1 MKLMQDLTKGSV
13 TGTMLLFSLPLILG
27 NLLQQF
33 YNIADTLIVGKYL
46 GAAALAAVGSSYA
59 LMVFLNSILLGMCM
73 GCGVLFSICWG
84 RGDISALKQKVY
96 LSFLSIGFFSVLM
109 TAAVFF
115 CIDDIL
121 RWLQVSQEV
130 YPLMRSYLWYIFY
143 GIIFTFIYNYGA
155 SLLRAVGNSVV
166 PLFFLGAA
174 ALLNIALDIVLI
186 LCFNM
191 GVIGAAL
198 ATVAAQ
204 LAAAA
209 GIMVYIFL
217 RFPQLLPDRASRCF
231 SGLALREIM
240 RFSLLTCMQQS
251 VMNFGILMVQGLV
264 NSFGTVIMAAFAAAV
279 KIDSFAYMPVQDF
292 GNAFSTFIAQ
302 NFGAGKME
310 RIKQGLRSAFI
321 TAIGFSLA
329 VSVLV
334 CVFAR
339 QLMEIFVDSS
349 ETAIIQAGVEYLR
362 IEGSFYCGIGCLFLF
377 YGLYRAV
384 KMPEIS
390 IVLTVISL
398 GTRVALAYILSAV
411 PAIGVTGIWA
421 AIPIGWFLADAAGW
435 LYYRKRRGEIAR
447 MLLPQQSK
455 PL

>member
-1 MKLMQDLTKGSV
+1 MKLVQDLTKGSV

-84 RGDISALKQKVY
+84 RGDLSALRQKVY
-96 LSFLSIGFFSVLM
+96 LSFVSIGFFSVVM
-109 TAAVFF
+109 TALVFF
-115 CIDDIL
+115 FIDDIL
-121 RWLQVSQEV
+121 RWLQVPQDV
-130 YPLMRSYLWYIFY
+130 FPFMRSYLWYIFY
-143 GIIFTFIYNYGA
+143 GIVFTFVYNYGA
-155 SLLRAVGNSVV
+155 SLLRAVGNSVI
-166 PLFFLGAA
+166 PLLFLGIAA
-174 ALLNIALDIVLI
+174 VLNIALDIALI
-186 LCFNM
+186 LYFNM
-191 GVIGAAL
+191 GVVGAAL
-198 ATVAAQ
+198 ATTIAQ
-204 LAAAA
+204 LVSAV
-209 GIMVYIFL
+209 GIFIYIFV
-217 RFPQLLPDRASRCF
+217 RFPQLLPGREERCF

-302 NFGAGKME
+302 NFGAGKLE
-310 RIKQGLRSAFI
+310 RIKQGMRSAFI
-321 TAIGFSLA
+321 TAIGFSLF

-339 QLMEIFVDSS
+339 QLMEIFIDSS
-349 ETAIIQAGVEYLR
+349 ETAIIEAGVEYLW

-398 GTRVALAYILSAV
+398 GTRVALAYILSAI
-411 PAIGVTGIWA
+411 PSIGVLGIWA
-421 AIPIGWFLADAAGW
+421 AIPIGWILADIAGW
-435 LYYRKRRGEIAR
+435 LYYRKRRADIAR
-447 MLLPQQSK
+447 LLMP
-455 PL
+455 

>member
-1 MKLMQDLTKGSV
+1 MKLVQDLTKGSV

-84 RGDISALKQKVY
+84 RGDLSALRQKVY
-96 LSFLSIGFFSVLM
+96 LSFVSIGLFSVVM
-109 TAAVFF
+109 TVLVFF
-115 CIDDIL
+115 FIDDIL
-121 RWLQVSQEV
+121 RWLQVPQDV
-130 YPLMRSYLWYIFY
+130 FPLMRSYLWYIFY
-143 GIIFTFIYNYGA
+143 GIVFTFVYNYGA
-155 SLLRAVGNSVV
+155 SLLRAVGNSVI
-166 PLFFLGAA
+166 PLLFLGIAA
-174 ALLNIALDIVLI
+174 VLNIALDIALI
-186 LCFNM
+186 LYFNM
-191 GVIGAAL
+191 GVVGAAM
-198 ATVAAQ
+198 ATTIAQ
-204 LAAAA
+204 LVSAV
-209 GIMVYIFL
+209 GIFIYIFV
-217 RFPQLLPDRASRCF
+217 RFPQLLPGREERCF

-302 NFGAGKME
+302 NFGAGKLE
-310 RIKQGLRSAFI
+310 RIKQGMRSAFI
-321 TAIGFSLA
+321 TAIGFSLF

-339 QLMEIFVDSS
+339 QLMEIFIDSS
-349 ETAIIQAGVEYLR
+349 ETAIIEAGVEYLW

-398 GTRVALAYILSAV
+398 GTRVALAYILSAI
-411 PAIGVTGIWA
+411 PSIGVLGIWA
-421 AIPIGWFLADAAGW
+421 AIPIGWILADIAGW
-435 LYYRKRRGEIAR
+435 LYYRKRREDIAR
-447 MLLPQQSK
+447 LLMP
-455 PL
+455 

>member
-1 MKLMQDLTKGSV
+1 MKLVQDLTKGSV
-13 TGTMLLFSLPLILG
+13 TGTMMLFSLPLILG

-84 RGDISALKQKVY
+84 RGDLSALRQTVY
-96 LSFLSIGFFSVLM
+96 LSFVSIGFFSVLM
-109 TAAVFF
+109 TVLVFF
-115 CIDDIL
+115 FIDDIL
-121 RWLQVSQEV
+121 RWLKVPQDVF
-130 YPLMRSYLWYIFY
+130 PLMRSYLWYIFY
-143 GIIFTFIYNYGA
+143 GIVFTFIYNYGA
-155 SLLRAVGNSVV
+155 SLLRAVGNSVI
-166 PLFFLGAA
+166 PLLFLGIAA
-174 ALLNIALDIVLI
+174 VLNIALDIALI
-186 LCFNM
+186 LYFNM
-191 GVIGAAL
+191 GVVGAAL
-198 ATVAAQ
+198 ATIIAQ
-204 LAAAA
+204 LVSAV
-209 GIMVYIFL
+209 GIFIYIFV
-217 RFPQLLPDRASRCF
+217 RFPQLLPGREERSF

-302 NFGAGKME
+302 NFGAGKLE
-310 RIKQGLRSAFI
+310 RIKQGMRSAFI
-321 TAIGFSLA
+321 TAIGFSLF

-339 QLMEIFVDSS
+339 QLMEIFIDSS
-349 ETAIIQAGVEYLR
+349 ETAIIEAGVEYLW

-398 GTRVALAYILSAV
+398 GTRVALAYILSAI
-411 PAIGVTGIWA
+411 PSIGVLGIWA
-421 AIPIGWFLADAAGW
+421 AIPIGWILADIAGW
-435 LYYRKRRGEIAR
+435 LYYRKRREDIAR
-447 MLLPQQSK
+447 LLMP
-455 PL
+455 

>member
-1 MKLMQDLTKGSV
+1 MKLVQDLTKGSV

-84 RGDISALKQKVY
+84 RGDLPALRQKVY
-96 LSFLSIGFFSVLM
+96 LSFVSIGFFSVLM
-109 TAAVFF
+109 TILVFF
-115 CIDDIL
+115 FIDDIL
-121 RWLQVSQEV
+121 RWLQVPQDV
-130 YPLMRSYLWYIFY
+130 FPLMRSYLWYIFY
-143 GIIFTFIYNYGA
+143 GIVFTFVYNYGA
-155 SLLRAVGNSVV
+155 SLLRAVGNSVI
-166 PLFFLGAA
+166 PLLFLGIAA
-174 ALLNIALDIVLI
+174 VLNIALDIALI
-186 LCFNM
+186 LYFNM
-191 GVIGAAL
+191 GVVGAAL
-198 ATVAAQ
+198 ATTIAQ
-204 LAAAA
+204 LVSAV
-209 GIMVYIFL
+209 GIFIYIFV
-217 RFPQLLPDRASRCF
+217 RFPQLLPGREERSF

-302 NFGAGKME
+302 NFGAGKLE
-310 RIKQGLRSAFI
+310 RIKQGMRSAFI
-321 TAIGFSLA
+321 TAIGFSLF

-339 QLMEIFVDSS
+339 QLMEIFIDSS
-349 ETAIIQAGVEYLR
+349 ETAIIEAGVEYLW

-398 GTRVALAYILSAV
+398 GTRVALAYILSAI
-411 PAIGVTGIWA
+411 PSIGVLGIWA
-421 AIPIGWFLADAAGW
+421 AIPIGWILADIAGW
-435 LYYRKRRGEIAR
+435 LYYRKRRADIAR
-447 MLLPQQSK
+447 LLMP
-455 PL
+455 

>member
-1 MKLMQDLTKGSV
+1 MKLVQDLTKGSV

-84 RGDISALKQKVY
+84 RGDLPALRQKVY
-96 LSFLSIGFFSVLM
+96 LSFVSIGFFSVLM
-109 TAAVFF
+109 TILVFF
-115 CIDDIL
+115 FIDDIL
-121 RWLQVSQEV
+121 RWLQVPQDV
-130 YPLMRSYLWYIFY
+130 FPLMRSYLWYIFY
-143 GIIFTFIYNYGA
+143 GIVFTFIYNYGA
-155 SLLRAVGNSVV
+155 SLLRAVGNSVI
-166 PLFFLGAA
+166 PLLFLGIAA
-174 ALLNIALDIVLI
+174 VLNIALDIALI
-186 LCFNM
+186 LYFNM
-191 GVIGAAL
+191 GVVGAAL
-198 ATVAAQ
+198 ATTIAQ
-204 LAAAA
+204 LVSAV
-209 GIMVYIFL
+209 GIFIYIFV
-217 RFPQLLPDRASRCF
+217 RFPQLLPGREERCF

-302 NFGAGKME
+302 NFGAGKLE
-310 RIKQGLRSAFI
+310 RIKQGMRSAFI
-321 TAIGFSLA
+321 TAIGFSLF

-334 CVFAR
+334 CVFAKE
-339 QLMEIFVDSS
+339 LMEIFIDSS
-349 ETAIIQAGVEYLR
+349 ETAIIEAGVEYLW

-398 GTRVALAYILSAV
+398 GTRVALAYILSAI
-411 PAIGVTGIWA
+411 PSIGVLGIWA
-421 AIPIGWFLADAAGW
+421 AIPIGWILADIAGW
-435 LYYRKRRGEIAR
+435 LYYRKRREDIAR
-447 MLLPQQSK
+447 LLMP
-455 PL
+455 

>member
-1 MKLMQDLTKGSV
+1 MKLVQDLTKGSV

-84 RGDISALKQKVY
+84 RGDLSALRQKVY
-96 LSFLSIGFFSVLM
+96 LSFVSIGFFSVLM
-109 TAAVFF
+109 TVLVFF
-115 CIDDIL
+115 FIDDIL
-121 RWLQVSQEV
+121 RWLKVPQDVF
-130 YPLMRSYLWYIFY
+130 PLMRSYLWYIFY
-143 GIIFTFIYNYGA
+143 GIVFTFIYNYGA
-155 SLLRAVGNSVV
+155 SLLRAVGNSVI
-166 PLFFLGAA
+166 PLLFLGIAA
-174 ALLNIALDIVLI
+174 VLNIALDIVLI
-186 LCFNM
+186 LYFNM
-191 GVIGAAL
+191 GVVGAAL
-198 ATVAAQ
+198 ATTIAQ
-204 LAAAA
+204 LVSAV
-209 GIMVYIFL
+209 GIFIYIFV
-217 RFPQLLPDRASRCF
+217 RFPQLLPGREERCF

-302 NFGAGKME
+302 NFGAGKLE
-310 RIKQGLRSAFI
+310 RIKQGMHSAFI
-321 TAIGFSLA
+321 TAIGFSLF
-329 VSVLV
+329 VSILV

-339 QLMEIFVDSS
+339 QLMEIFIDSS
-349 ETAIIQAGVEYLR
+349 ETAIIEAGVEYLW

-398 GTRVALAYILSAV
+398 GTRVALAYILSAI
-411 PAIGVTGIWA
+411 PSIGVLGIWA
-421 AIPIGWFLADAAGW
+421 AIPIGWILADIAGW
-435 LYYRKRRGEIAR
+435 LYYRKRREDIAR
-447 MLLPQQSK
+447 LLMP
-455 PL
+455 

>member
-1 MKLMQDLTKGSV
+1 MKLVQDLTKGSV

-84 RGDISALKQKVY
+84 RGDLSALRQKVY
-96 LSFLSIGFFSVLM
+96 LSFVSIGFFSVVM
-109 TAAVFF
+109 TALVFF
-115 CIDDIL
+115 FIDDIL
-121 RWLQVSQEV
+121 RWLQVPQDV
-130 YPLMRSYLWYIFY
+130 FPLMRSYLWYIFY
-143 GIIFTFIYNYGA
+143 GIVFTFVYNYGA
-155 SLLRAVGNSVV
+155 SLLRAVGNSVI
-166 PLFFLGAA
+166 PLLFLGIAA
-174 ALLNIALDIVLI
+174 VLNIALDIALI
-186 LCFNM
+186 LYFNM
-191 GVIGAAL
+191 GVVGAAL
-198 ATVAAQ
+198 ATTIAQ
-204 LAAAA
+204 LVSAV
-209 GIMVYIFL
+209 GIFIYIFV
-217 RFPQLLPDRASRCF
+217 RFPQLLPGREERCF

-302 NFGAGKME
+302 NFGAGKLE
-310 RIKQGLRSAFI
+310 RIKQGMRSAFI
-321 TAIGFSLA
+321 TAIGFSLF

-339 QLMEIFVDSS
+339 QLMEIFIDSS
-349 ETAIIQAGVEYLR
+349 ETAIIEAGVEYLW

-398 GTRVALAYILSAV
+398 GTRVALAYILSAI
-411 PAIGVTGIWA
+411 PSIGVLGIWA
-421 AIPIGWFLADAAGW
+421 AIPIGWILADIAGW
-435 LYYRKRRGEIAR
+435 LYYRKRREDIAR
-447 MLLPQQSK
+447 LLMP
-455 PL
+455 

>member
-1 MKLMQDLTKGSV
+1 MKLVQDLTKGSV

-84 RGDISALKQKVY
+84 RGDLSALSQKVY
-96 LSFLSIGFFSVLM
+96 LSFVSIGLFSVVM
-109 TAAVFF
+109 TVLVFF
-115 CIDDIL
+115 FIDDIL
-121 RWLQVSQEV
+121 RWLQVPQDV
-130 YPLMRSYLWYIFY
+130 FPLMRSYLWYIFY
-143 GIIFTFIYNYGA
+143 GIVFTFVYNYGA
-155 SLLRAVGNSVV
+155 SLLRAVGNSVI
-166 PLFFLGAA
+166 PLLFLGIAA
-174 ALLNIALDIVLI
+174 VLNIALDIALI
-186 LCFNM
+186 LYFNM
-191 GVIGAAL
+191 GVVGAAL
-198 ATVAAQ
+198 ATTIAQ
-204 LAAAA
+204 LVSAV
-209 GIMVYIFL
+209 GIFIYIFV
-217 RFPQLLPDRASRCF
+217 RFPQLLPGREERCF
-231 SGLALREIM
+231 SSLALREIM

-302 NFGAGKME
+302 NFGAGKLE
-310 RIKQGLRSAFI
+310 RIKQGMRSAFI
-321 TAIGFSLA
+321 TAIGFSLF

-334 CVFAR
+334 CVFAKE
-339 QLMEIFVDSS
+339 LMEIFIDSS
-349 ETAIIQAGVEYLR
+349 ETAIIEAGVEYLW

-398 GTRVALAYILSAV
+398 GTRVALAYILSV
-411 PAIGVTGIWA
+411 IPSIGVLGIWA
-421 AIPIGWFLADAAGW
+421 AIPIGWILADIAGW
-435 LYYRKRRGEIAR
+435 LYYRKRREDIAR
-447 MLLPQQSK
+447 LLMP
-455 PL
+455 

>member
-1 MKLMQDLTKGSV
+1 MKLVQDLTKGSV

-33 YNIADTLIVGKYL
+33 YNIADTLIVGRYL

-84 RGDISALKQKVY
+84 RGDLSALRQKVY
-96 LSFLSIGFFSVLM
+96 LSFVSIGFFSVLM

-115 CIDDIL
+115 YIDDIL
-121 RWLQVSQEV
+121 RWLQVPQDV
-130 YPLMRSYLWYIFY
+130 FPLMHSYLWYIFY
-143 GIIFTFIYNYGA
+143 GIFFTFVYNYGA
-155 SLLRAVGNSVV
+155 SLLRAVGNSVI
-166 PLFFLGAA
+166 PLLFLGIAA
-174 ALLNIALDIVLI
+174 VLNIALDIIFI
-186 LCFNM
+186 LSFNM
-191 GVIGAAL
+191 GVVGAAL
-198 ATVAAQ
+198 ATTIAQ
-204 LAAAA
+204 LVSAA
-209 GIMVYIFL
+209 GIFCYIFV
-217 RFPQLLPDRASRCF
+217 RFPQLLPGRDERRF
-231 SGLALREIM
+231 SSLALREIM

-264 NSFGTVIMAAFAAAV
+264 NSFGTVVMAAFAAAV

-302 NFGAGKME
+302 NFGADKLE
-310 RIKQGLRSAFI
+310 RIKQGMRSAFI
-321 TAIGFSLA
+321 TAIGFSLF

-339 QLMEIFVDSS
+339 QLMEIFIDSS
-349 ETAIIQAGVEYLR
+349 ETAIIEAGVEYLW

-398 GTRVALAYILSAV
+398 GTRVALAYILSAI
-411 PAIGVTGIWA
+411 PSIGVLGIWA
-421 AIPIGWFLADAAGW
+421 AIPIGWVLADIAGW
-435 LYYRKRRGEIAR
+435 LYYRKRRADIAR
-447 MLLPQQSK
+447 LLLPM
-455 PL
+455 

>member
-1 MKLMQDLTKGSV
+1 MKLVQDLTKGSV

-84 RGDISALKQKVY
+84 RGDLLALRQKVY
-96 LSFLSIGFFSVLM
+96 LSFVSIGLFSVVM
-109 TAAVFF
+109 TVLVFF
-115 CIDDIL
+115 FIDDIL
-121 RWLQVSQEV
+121 RWLQVPQDV
-130 YPLMRSYLWYIFY
+130 FPLMRSYLWYIFY
-143 GIIFTFIYNYGA
+143 GIVFTFIYNYGA
-155 SLLRAVGNSVV
+155 SLLRAVGNSVI
-166 PLFFLGAA
+166 PLLFLGIAA
-174 ALLNIALDIVLI
+174 VLNIALDIALI
-186 LCFNM
+186 LYFNM
-191 GVIGAAL
+191 GVVGAAL
-198 ATVAAQ
+198 ATTIAQ
-204 LAAAA
+204 LVSAV
-209 GIMVYIFL
+209 GIFIYIFV
-217 RFPQLLPDRASRCF
+217 RFPQLLPGREELCF

-302 NFGAGKME
+302 NFGAGKLE
-310 RIKQGLRSAFI
+310 RIKQGMRSAFI
-321 TAIGFSLA
+321 TAIGFSLF

-334 CVFAR
+334 CVFAQ
-339 QLMEIFVDSS
+339 QLMEIFIDSS
-349 ETAIIQAGVEYLR
+349 ETAIIEAGVEYLW

-398 GTRVALAYILSAV
+398 GTRVALAYILSAI
-411 PAIGVTGIWA
+411 PSIGVLGIWA
-421 AIPIGWFLADAAGW
+421 AIPIGWILADIAGW
-435 LYYRKRRGEIAR
+435 LYYRKRRADIAR
-447 MLLPQQSK
+447 LLMP
-455 PL
+455 

>member
-1 MKLMQDLTKGSV
+1 MKLVQDLTKGSV

-84 RGDISALKQKVY
+84 RGDLSALRQKVY
-96 LSFLSIGFFSVLM
+96 LSFVSIGFFSVLM
-109 TAAVFF
+109 TVLVFF
-115 CIDDIL
+115 FIDDIL
-121 RWLQVSQEV
+121 RWLQVPQDV
-130 YPLMRSYLWYIFY
+130 FPLMRSYLWYIFY
-143 GIIFTFIYNYGA
+143 GIVFTFIYNYGA
-155 SLLRAVGNSVV
+155 SLLRAVGNSVI
-166 PLFFLGAA
+166 PLLFLGIAA
-174 ALLNIALDIVLI
+174 VLNIALDIALI
-186 LCFNM
+186 LYFNM
-191 GVIGAAL
+191 GVVGAAL
-198 ATVAAQ
+198 ATTIAQ
-204 LAAAA
+204 LVSAV
-209 GIMVYIFL
+209 GIFIYIFV
-217 RFPQLLPDRASRCF
+217 RFPQLLPGREERSF

-302 NFGAGKME
+302 NFGAGKLE
-310 RIKQGLRSAFI
+310 RIKQGMRSAFI
-321 TAIGFSLA
+321 TAIGFSLF

-334 CVFAR
+334 CVFAKE
-339 QLMEIFVDSS
+339 LMEIFIDSS
-349 ETAIIQAGVEYLR
+349 ETAIIEAGVEYLW

-398 GTRVALAYILSAV
+398 GTRVALAYILSAI
-411 PAIGVTGIWA
+411 PSIGVLGIWA
-421 AIPIGWFLADAAGW
+421 AIPIGWILADIAGW
-435 LYYRKRRGEIAR
+435 LYYRKRREDIAR
-447 MLLPQQSK
+447 LLMP
-455 PL
+455 

>member
-1 MKLMQDLTKGSV
+1 MKLVQDLTKGSV

-84 RGDISALKQKVY
+84 RGDLSALRQKVY
-96 LSFLSIGFFSVLM
+96 LSLVSIGFFSVLM
-109 TAAVFF
+109 TALVFF
-115 CIDDIL
+115 FIDDIL
-121 RWLQVSQEV
+121 RWLQVPQDV
-130 YPLMRSYLWYIFY
+130 FPLMRSYLWYIFY
-143 GIIFTFIYNYGA
+143 GIVFTFVYNYGA
-155 SLLRAVGNSVV
+155 SLLRAVGNSVI
-166 PLFFLGAA
+166 PLLFLGIAA
-174 ALLNIALDIVLI
+174 VLNIALDIALI
-186 LCFNM
+186 LYFNM
-191 GVIGAAL
+191 GVVGAAL
-198 ATVAAQ
+198 ATTIAQ
-204 LAAAA
+204 LVSAV
-209 GIMVYIFL
+209 GIFIYIFV
-217 RFPQLLPDRASRCF
+217 RFPQLLPSREERSF
-231 SGLALREIM
+231 SSLALREIM

-264 NSFGTVIMAAFAAAV
+264 NSFGTVIMAGFAAAV

-302 NFGAGKME
+302 NFGAGKLE
-310 RIKQGLRSAFI
+310 RIKQGMRSAFI
-321 TAIGFSLA
+321 TAIGFSLF

-334 CVFAR
+334 CVFAKE
-339 QLMEIFVDSS
+339 LMEIFIDSS
-349 ETAIIQAGVEYLR
+349 ETAIIEAGVEYLW

-398 GTRVALAYILSAV
+398 GTRVALAYILSAI
-411 PAIGVTGIWA
+411 PSIGVLGIWA
-421 AIPIGWFLADAAGW
+421 AIPIGWILADIAGW
-435 LYYRKRRGEIAR
+435 LYYRKRRADIAR
-447 MLLPQQSK
+447 LLMP
-455 PL
+455 

>member
-1 MKLMQDLTKGSV
+1 MKLVQDLTKGSV
-13 TGTMLLFSLPLILG
+13 TGTMLLFSLPLMLG

-84 RGDISALKQKVY
+84 RGDLSALRQKVY
-96 LSFLSIGFFSVLM
+96 LSFVSIGFFSVVM
-109 TAAVFF
+109 TALVFF
-115 CIDDIL
+115 FIDDIL
-121 RWLQVSQEV
+121 RWLQVPQDV
-130 YPLMRSYLWYIFY
+130 FPLMRSYLWYIFY
-143 GIIFTFIYNYGA
+143 GIVFTFVYNYGA
-155 SLLRAVGNSVV
+155 SLLRAVGNSVI
-166 PLFFLGAA
+166 PLLFLGIAA
-174 ALLNIALDIVLI
+174 VLNIALDIALI
-186 LCFNM
+186 LYFNM
-191 GVIGAAL
+191 GVVGAAL
-198 ATVAAQ
+198 ATTIAQ
-204 LAAAA
+204 LVSAV
-209 GIMVYIFL
+209 GIFIYIFV
-217 RFPQLLPDRASRCF
+217 RFPQLLPGREERCF

-302 NFGAGKME
+302 NFGAGKLE
-310 RIKQGLRSAFI
+310 RIKQGMRSAFI
-321 TAIGFSLA
+321 TAIGFSLF

-339 QLMEIFVDSS
+339 QLMEIFIDSS
-349 ETAIIQAGVEYLR
+349 ETAIIEAGVEYLW

-398 GTRVALAYILSAV
+398 GTRVALAYILSAI
-411 PAIGVTGIWA
+411 PSIGVLGIWA
-421 AIPIGWFLADAAGW
+421 AIPIGWILADIAGW
-435 LYYRKRRGEIAR
+435 LYYRKRRADIAR
-447 MLLPQQSK
+447 LLMP
-455 PL
+455 

>member
-1 MKLMQDLTKGSV
+1 MKLVQDLTKGSV

-84 RGDISALKQKVY
+84 RGDLSALRQKVY
-96 LSFLSIGFFSVLM
+96 LSFVSIGFFSVLM
-109 TAAVFF
+109 TVLVFF
-115 CIDDIL
+115 FIDDIL
-121 RWLQVSQEV
+121 RWLQVPQDV
-130 YPLMRSYLWYIFY
+130 FPLMRSYLWYIFY
-143 GIIFTFIYNYGA
+143 GIVFTFIYNYGA
-155 SLLRAVGNSVV
+155 SLLRAVGNSVI
-166 PLFFLGAA
+166 PLLFLGIAA
-174 ALLNIALDIVLI
+174 VLNIALDIALI
-186 LCFNM
+186 LYFNM
-191 GVIGAAL
+191 GVVGAAL
-198 ATVAAQ
+198 ATTIAQ
-204 LAAAA
+204 LVSAV
-209 GIMVYIFL
+209 GIFIYIFV
-217 RFPQLLPDRASRCF
+217 RFPQLLPGREERSF

-302 NFGAGKME
+302 NFGAGKLE
-310 RIKQGLRSAFI
+310 RIKQGMRSAFI
-321 TAIGFSLA
+321 TAIGFSLF

-334 CVFAR
+334 CVFAKE
-339 QLMEIFVDSS
+339 LMEIFIDSS
-349 ETAIIQAGVEYLR
+349 ETAIIEAGVEYLW

-398 GTRVALAYILSAV
+398 GTRVALAYILSAI
-411 PAIGVTGIWA
+411 PSIGVLGIWA
-421 AIPIGWFLADAAGW
+421 AIPIGWILADIAGW
-435 LYYRKRRGEIAR
+435 LYYRKRRADIAR
-447 MLLPQQSK
+447 LLMP
-455 PL
+455 

>member
-1 MKLMQDLTKGSV
+1 MKLVQDLTKGSV

-84 RGDISALKQKVY
+84 RGDLSALRQKVY
-96 LSFLSIGFFSVLM
+96 LSFVSIGLFSVVM
-109 TAAVFF
+109 TVLVFF
-115 CIDDIL
+115 FIDDIL
-121 RWLQVSQEV
+121 RWLQVPQDV
-130 YPLMRSYLWYIFY
+130 FPLMHSYLWYIFY
-143 GIIFTFIYNYGA
+143 GIVFTFIYNYGA
-155 SLLRAVGNSVV
+155 SLLRAVGNSVI
-166 PLFFLGAA
+166 PLLFLGIAA
-174 ALLNIALDIVLI
+174 VLNIALDIALI
-186 LCFNM
+186 LYFNM
-191 GVIGAAL
+191 GVVGAAL
-198 ATVAAQ
+198 ATTIAQ
-204 LAAAA
+204 LVSAV
-209 GIMVYIFL
+209 GIFIYIFV
-217 RFPQLLPDRASRCF
+217 RFPQLLPGREERCF

-302 NFGAGKME
+302 NFGAGKLE
-310 RIKQGLRSAFI
+310 RIKQGMRSAFI
-321 TAIGFSLA
+321 TAIGFSLF

-339 QLMEIFVDSS
+339 QLMEIFIDSS
-349 ETAIIQAGVEYLR
+349 ETAIIEAGVEYLW

-398 GTRVALAYILSAV
+398 GTRVALAYILSAI
-411 PAIGVTGIWA
+411 PSIGVLGIWA
-421 AIPIGWFLADAAGW
+421 AIPIGWILADIAGW
-435 LYYRKRRGEIAR
+435 LYYRKRRADIAH
-447 MLLPQQSK
+447 LLMP
-455 PL
+455 

>member
-1 MKLMQDLTKGSV
+1 MKLVQDLTKGSV

-84 RGDISALKQKVY
+84 RGDLSALRQKVY
-96 LSFLSIGFFSVLM
+96 LSFVSIGLFSVVM
-109 TAAVFF
+109 TVLVFF
-115 CIDDIL
+115 FIDDIL
-121 RWLQVSQEV
+121 RWLQVPQDV
-130 YPLMRSYLWYIFY
+130 FPLMRSYLWYIFY
-143 GIIFTFIYNYGA
+143 GIVFTFVYNYGA
-155 SLLRAVGNSVV
+155 SLLRAVGNSVI
-166 PLFFLGAA
+166 PLLFLGIAA
-174 ALLNIALDIVLI
+174 VLNIALDIALI
-186 LCFNM
+186 LYFNM
-191 GVIGAAL
+191 GVVGAAL
-198 ATVAAQ
+198 ATTIAQ
-204 LAAAA
+204 LVSAV
-209 GIMVYIFL
+209 GIFIYIFV
-217 RFPQLLPDRASRCF
+217 RFPQLLPGREERSF

-302 NFGAGKME
+302 NFGAGKLE
-310 RIKQGLRSAFI
+310 RIKQGMRSAFI
-321 TAIGFSLA
+321 TAIGFSLF

-334 CVFAR
+334 CVFAKE
-339 QLMEIFVDSS
+339 LMEIFIDSS
-349 ETAIIQAGVEYLR
+349 ETAIIEAGVEYLW

-398 GTRVALAYILSAV
+398 GTRVALAYILSAI
-411 PAIGVTGIWA
+411 PSIGVLGIWA
-421 AIPIGWFLADAAGW
+421 AIPIGWILADIAGW
-435 LYYRKRRGEIAR
+435 LYYRKRRENIAR
-447 MLLPQQSK
+447 LLMP
-455 PL
+455 

>member
-1 MKLMQDLTKGSV
+1 MKLVQDLTKGSV

-84 RGDISALKQKVY
+84 RGDLSALRQKVY
-96 LSFLSIGFFSVLM
+96 LSFVSIGFFSVVM
-109 TAAVFF
+109 TALVFF
-115 CIDDIL
+115 FIDDIL
-121 RWLQVSQEV
+121 RWLQVPQDV
-130 YPLMRSYLWYIFY
+130 FLLMRSYLWYIFY
-143 GIIFTFIYNYGA
+143 GIVFTFIYNYGA
-155 SLLRAVGNSVV
+155 SLLRAVGNSVI
-166 PLFFLGAA
+166 PLLFLGIAA
-174 ALLNIALDIVLI
+174 VLNIALDIALI
-186 LCFNM
+186 LYFNM
-191 GVIGAAL
+191 GVVGAAL
-198 ATVAAQ
+198 ATTIAQ
-204 LAAAA
+204 LVSAV
-209 GIMVYIFL
+209 GIFIYIFV
-217 RFPQLLPDRASRCF
+217 RFPQLLPGREERCF

-302 NFGAGKME
+302 NFGAGKLE
-310 RIKQGLRSAFI
+310 RIKQGMRSAFI
-321 TAIGFSLA
+321 TAIGFSLF

-339 QLMEIFVDSS
+339 QLMEIFIDSS
-349 ETAIIQAGVEYLR
+349 ETAIIDAGVEYLW

-398 GTRVALAYILSAV
+398 GTRVALAYILSAI
-411 PAIGVTGIWA
+411 PSIGVLGIWA
-421 AIPIGWFLADAAGW
+421 AIPIGWILADIAGW
-435 LYYRKRRGEIAR
+435 LYYRKRREDIAR
-447 MLLPQQSK
+447 LLMP
-455 PL
+455 

>member
-1 MKLMQDLTKGSV
+1 MKLVQDLTKGSV

-84 RGDISALKQKVY
+84 RGDLSALRQKVY
-96 LSFLSIGFFSVLM
+96 LSFVSIGFFSVLM
-109 TAAVFF
+109 TVLVFF
-115 CIDDIL
+115 FIDDIL
-121 RWLQVSQEV
+121 RWLQVPQDV
-130 YPLMRSYLWYIFY
+130 FPLMRSYLWYIFY
-143 GIIFTFIYNYGA
+143 GIVFTFIYNYGA
-155 SLLRAVGNSVV
+155 SLLRAVGNSVI
-166 PLFFLGAA
+166 PLLFLGIAA
-174 ALLNIALDIVLI
+174 VLNIALDIALI
-186 LCFNM
+186 LYFNM
-191 GVIGAAL
+191 GVVGAAL
-198 ATVAAQ
+198 ATTIAQ
-204 LAAAA
+204 LVSAV
-209 GIMVYIFL
+209 GIFIYIFV
-217 RFPQLLPDRASRCF
+217 RFPQLLPGREERCF
-231 SGLALREIM
+231 SVLALREIM

-264 NSFGTVIMAAFAAAV
+264 NSFGIVIMAAFAAAV

-302 NFGAGKME
+302 NFGAGKLE
-310 RIKQGLRSAFI
+310 RIKQGMRSAFI
-321 TAIGFSLA
+321 TAIGFSLF

-339 QLMEIFVDSS
+339 QLMEIFIDSS
-349 ETAIIQAGVEYLR
+349 ETAIIDAGVEYLW

-398 GTRVALAYILSAV
+398 GTRVALAYILSAI
-411 PAIGVTGIWA
+411 PSIGVLGIWA
-421 AIPIGWFLADAAGW
+421 GIPIGWILADIAGW
-435 LYYRKRRGEIAR
+435 LYYRKRRADIAR
-447 MLLPQQSK
+447 LLMP
-455 PL
+455 

>member
-1 MKLMQDLTKGSV
+1 MKLVQDLTKGSV

-33 YNIADTLIVGKYL
+33 YNIADTLIVGRYL

-84 RGDISALKQKVY
+84 RGDLSALRQKVY
-96 LSFLSIGFFSVLM
+96 LSFVSIGFFSVLM

-115 CIDDIL
+115 YIDDIL
-121 RWLQVSQEV
+121 CWLQVPQDV
-130 YPLMRSYLWYIFY
+130 FPLMRSYLWYIFY
-143 GIIFTFIYNYGA
+143 GIVFTFVYNYGA
-155 SLLRAVGNSVV
+155 SLLRAVGNSVI
-166 PLFFLGAA
+166 PLLFLGIAA
-174 ALLNIALDIVLI
+174 VLNIALDIILI
-186 LCFNM
+186 LSFNM
-191 GVIGAAL
+191 GVVGAAL
-198 ATVAAQ
+198 ATTIAQ
-204 LAAAA
+204 LVSAA
-209 GIMVYIFL
+209 GIFSYIFV
-217 RFPQLLPDRASRCF
+217 RFPQLLPGREERRF
-231 SGLALREIM
+231 SSLALREIM

-264 NSFGTVIMAAFAAAV
+264 NSFGTVVMAAFAAAV

-302 NFGAGKME
+302 NFGAGKLE
-310 RIKQGLRSAFI
+310 RIKQGMRSAFI
-321 TAIGFSLA
+321 TAIGFSLF
-329 VSVLV
+329 VSALV

-339 QLMEIFVDSS
+339 QLMEIFIDSS
-349 ETAIIQAGVEYLR
+349 ETAIIQAGVEYLW

-398 GTRVALAYILSAV
+398 GTRVALAYILSAI
-411 PAIGVTGIWA
+411 PSIGVLGIWA
-421 AIPIGWFLADAAGW
+421 AIPIGWVLADIAGW
-435 LYYRKRRGEIAR
+435 LYYRKRRADIAR
-447 MLLPQQSK
+447 LLLPM
-455 PL
+455 

>member
-1 MKLMQDLTKGSV
+1 MKLVQDLTKGSV

-84 RGDISALKQKVY
+84 RGDLSALRQKVY
-96 LSFLSIGFFSVLM
+96 LSFVSIGFFSVLM
-109 TAAVFF
+109 TVLVFF
-115 CIDDIL
+115 FIDDIL
-121 RWLQVSQEV
+121 RWLQVPQDVFS
-130 YPLMRSYLWYIFY
+130 LMRSYLWYIFY
-143 GIIFTFIYNYGA
+143 GIVFTFVYNYGA
-155 SLLRAVGNSVV
+155 SLLRAVGNSVI
-166 PLFFLGAA
+166 PLLFLGIAA
-174 ALLNIALDIVLI
+174 VLNIALDIALI
-186 LCFNM
+186 LYFNM
-191 GVIGAAL
+191 GVVGAAL
-198 ATVAAQ
+198 ATTIAQ
-204 LAAAA
+204 LVSAV
-209 GIMVYIFL
+209 GIFIYIFV
-217 RFPQLLPDRASRCF
+217 RFPQLLPGREERCF

-302 NFGAGKME
+302 NFGAGKLE
-310 RIKQGLRSAFI
+310 RIKQGMRSAFI
-321 TAIGFSLA
+321 TAIGFSLF

-334 CVFAR
+334 CVFAKE
-339 QLMEIFVDSS
+339 LMEIFIDSS
-349 ETAIIQAGVEYLR
+349 ETAIIDAGVEYLW

-398 GTRVALAYILSAV
+398 GTRVALAYILSAI
-411 PAIGVTGIWA
+411 PSIGVLGIWA
-421 AIPIGWFLADAAGW
+421 AIPIGWILADIAGW
-435 LYYRKRRGEIAR
+435 LYYRKRREDIAR
-447 MLLPQQSK
+447 LLMP
-455 PL
+455 

>member
-1 MKLMQDLTKGSV
+1 MKLVQDLTKGSV

-84 RGDISALKQKVY
+84 RGDLSALRQKVY
-96 LSFLSIGFFSVLM
+96 LSFVSIGFFSVLM
-109 TAAVFF
+109 TVLVFF
-115 CIDDIL
+115 FIDDIL
-121 RWLQVSQEV
+121 RWLQVPQDV
-130 YPLMRSYLWYIFY
+130 FPLMRSYLWYIFY
-143 GIIFTFIYNYGA
+143 GIVFTFIYNYGA
-155 SLLRAVGNSVV
+155 SLLRAVGNSVI
-166 PLFFLGAA
+166 PLLFLGIAA
-174 ALLNIALDIVLI
+174 VLNIALDIALI
-186 LCFNM
+186 LYFNM
-191 GVIGAAL
+191 GVVGAAL
-198 ATVAAQ
+198 ATTIAQ
-204 LAAAA
+204 LVSAV
-209 GIMVYIFL
+209 GIFIYIFV
-217 RFPQLLPDRASRCF
+217 RFPQLLPGREERSF
-231 SGLALREIM
+231 SSLALREIM

-302 NFGAGKME
+302 NFGAGKLE
-310 RIKQGLRSAFI
+310 RIKQGMRSAFI
-321 TAIGFSLA
+321 TAIGFSLF

-339 QLMEIFVDSS
+339 QLMEIFIDSS
-349 ETAIIQAGVEYLR
+349 ETAIIEAGVEYLW

-398 GTRVALAYILSAV
+398 GTRVALAYILSAI
-411 PAIGVTGIWA
+411 PSIGVLGIWA
-421 AIPIGWFLADAAGW
+421 AIPIGWILADIAGW
-435 LYYRKRRGEIAR
+435 LYYRKRRADIAR
-447 MLLPQQSK
+447 LLMP
-455 PL
+455 

>member
-1 MKLMQDLTKGSV
+1 MKLVQDLTKGSV

-84 RGDISALKQKVY
+84 RGDLSALRQKVY
-96 LSFLSIGFFSVLM
+96 LSFVSIGLFSVVM
-109 TAAVFF
+109 TVLVFF
-115 CIDDIL
+115 FIDDIL
-121 RWLQVSQEV
+121 RWLQVPQDV
-130 YPLMRSYLWYIFY
+130 FPLMRSYLWYIFY
-143 GIIFTFIYNYGA
+143 GIVFTFVYNYGA
-155 SLLRAVGNSVV
+155 SLLRAVGNSVI
-166 PLFFLGAA
+166 PLLFLGIAA
-174 ALLNIALDIVLI
+174 VLNIALDIALI
-186 LCFNM
+186 LYFNM
-191 GVIGAAL
+191 GVVGAAL
-198 ATVAAQ
+198 ATTIAQ
-204 LAAAA
+204 LVSAV
-209 GIMVYIFL
+209 GIFIYIFV
-217 RFPQLLPDRASRCF
+217 RFPQLLPGREERSF

-302 NFGAGKME
+302 NFGAGKLE
-310 RIKQGLRSAFI
+310 RIKQGMRSAFV
-321 TAIGFSLA
+321 TAIGFSLF

-339 QLMEIFVDSS
+339 QLMEIFIDSN
-349 ETAIIQAGVEYLR
+349 ETAIIEAGIEYLW

-398 GTRVALAYILSAV
+398 GTRVALAYILSAI
-411 PAIGVTGIWA
+411 PSIGVLGIWA
-421 AIPIGWFLADAAGW
+421 AIPIGWILADIAGW
-435 LYYRKRRGEIAR
+435 LYYRKRRADIAR
-447 MLLPQQSK
+447 LLMP
-455 PL
+455 

>member
-1 MKLMQDLTKGSV
+1 MKLVQDLTKGSV

-84 RGDISALKQKVY
+84 RGDLSALRQKVY
-96 LSFLSIGFFSVLM
+96 LSFVSIGFFSVVM
-109 TAAVFF
+109 TALVFF
-115 CIDDIL
+115 FIDDIL
-121 RWLQVSQEV
+121 RWLQVPQDV
-130 YPLMRSYLWYIFY
+130 FPLMRSYLWYIFY
-143 GIIFTFIYNYGA
+143 GIVFTFIYNYGA
-155 SLLRAVGNSVV
+155 SLLRAVGNSVI
-166 PLFFLGAA
+166 PLLFLGIAA
-174 ALLNIALDIVLI
+174 VLNIALDIALI
-186 LCFNM
+186 LYFNM
-191 GVIGAAL
+191 GVVGAAL
-198 ATVAAQ
+198 ATTIAQ
-204 LAAAA
+204 LVSAV
-209 GIMVYIFL
+209 GIFIYIFV
-217 RFPQLLPDRASRCF
+217 RFPQLLPGREERCF

-302 NFGAGKME
+302 NFGAGKLE
-310 RIKQGLRSAFI
+310 RIKQGMRSAFI
-321 TAIGFSLA
+321 TAIGFSLF

-339 QLMEIFVDSS
+339 QLMEIFIDSS
-349 ETAIIQAGVEYLR
+349 ETAIIEAGVEYLW

-398 GTRVALAYILSAV
+398 GTRVALAYILSAI
-411 PAIGVTGIWA
+411 PSIGVLGIWA
-421 AIPIGWFLADAAGW
+421 AIPIGWILADIAGW
-435 LYYRKRRGEIAR
+435 LYYRKRREDIAR
-447 MLLPQQSK
+447 LLMP
-455 PL
+455 

>member
-1 MKLMQDLTKGSV
+1 MKLVQDLTKGSV

-84 RGDISALKQKVY
+84 RGDLSALRQKVY
-96 LSFLSIGFFSVLM
+96 LSFVSIGFFSVVM
-109 TAAVFF
+109 TVLVFF
-115 CIDDIL
+115 FIDDIL
-121 RWLQVSQEV
+121 RWLKVPQDVF
-130 YPLMRSYLWYIFY
+130 PLMRSYLWYIFY
-143 GIIFTFIYNYGA
+143 GIVFTFVYNYGA
-155 SLLRAVGNSVV
+155 SLLRAVGNSVI
-166 PLFFLGAA
+166 PLLFLGIAA
-174 ALLNIALDIVLI
+174 VLNIALDIALI
-186 LCFNM
+186 LYFNM
-191 GVIGAAL
+191 GVVGAAM
-198 ATVAAQ
+198 ATTIAQ
-204 LAAAA
+204 LVSAV
-209 GIMVYIFL
+209 GIFIYIFV
-217 RFPQLLPDRASRCF
+217 RFPQLLPGREERCF

-302 NFGAGKME
+302 NFGAGKLE
-310 RIKQGLRSAFI
+310 RIKQGMRSAFI
-321 TAIGFSLA
+321 TAIGFSLF

-339 QLMEIFVDSS
+339 QLMEIFIDSS
-349 ETAIIQAGVEYLR
+349 ETAIIEAGVEYLW

-398 GTRVALAYILSAV
+398 GIRVALAYILSAI
-411 PAIGVTGIWA
+411 PSIGVLGIWA
-421 AIPIGWFLADAAGW
+421 AIPIGWILADIAGW
-435 LYYRKRRGEIAR
+435 LYYRKRRADIAR
-447 MLLPQQSK
+447 LLMP
-455 PL
+455 

>member
-1 MKLMQDLTKGSV
+1 MKLVQDLTKGSV

-84 RGDISALKQKVY
+84 RGDLSALRQKVY
-96 LSFLSIGFFSVLM
+96 LSFVSIGFFSVLM
-109 TAAVFF
+109 TALVFF
-115 CIDDIL
+115 FIDDIL
-121 RWLQVSQEV
+121 RWLQVPQDV
-130 YPLMRSYLWYIFY
+130 FPLMRSYLWYIFY
-143 GIIFTFIYNYGA
+143 GIVFTFVYNYGA
-155 SLLRAVGNSVV
+155 SLLRAVGNSVI
-166 PLFFLGAA
+166 PLLFLGIAA
-174 ALLNIALDIVLI
+174 VLNIALDIALI
-186 LCFNM
+186 LYFNM
-191 GVIGAAL
+191 GVVGAAM
-198 ATVAAQ
+198 ATTIAQ
-204 LAAAA
+204 LVSAV
-209 GIMVYIFL
+209 GIFIYIFV
-217 RFPQLLPDRASRCF
+217 RFPQLLPGREERSF
-231 SGLALREIM
+231 SSLALREIM

-302 NFGAGKME
+302 NFGAGKLE
-310 RIKQGLRSAFI
+310 RIKQGMRSAFI
-321 TAIGFSLA
+321 TAIGFSLF

-334 CVFAR
+334 CVFAKE
-339 QLMEIFVDSS
+339 LMEIFIDSS
-349 ETAIIQAGVEYLR
+349 ETAIIEAGVEYLW

-398 GTRVALAYILSAV
+398 GTRVALAYILSAI
-411 PAIGVTGIWA
+411 PSIGVLGIWA
-421 AIPIGWFLADAAGW
+421 AIPIGWILADIVGW
-435 LYYRKRRGEIAR
+435 LYYRKRRKDIAR
-447 MLLPQQSK
+447 LLMP
-455 PL
+455 

>member
-1 MKLMQDLTKGSV
+1 MKLVQDLTKGSV

-33 YNIADTLIVGKYL
+33 YNIADTLIVGRYL

-84 RGDISALKQKVY
+84 RGDLSALRQKVY
-96 LSFLSIGFFSVLM
+96 LSFVSIGFFSVLM

-115 CIDDIL
+115 YIDDIL
-121 RWLQVSQEV
+121 RWLQVPQDV
-130 YPLMRSYLWYIFY
+130 FPLMHSYLWYIFY
-143 GIIFTFIYNYGA
+143 GIFFTFVYNYGA
-155 SLLRAVGNSVV
+155 SLLRAVGNSVI
-166 PLFFLGAA
+166 PLLFLGIAA
-174 ALLNIALDIVLI
+174 VLNIALDIIFI
-186 LCFNM
+186 LSFNM
-191 GVIGAAL
+191 GVVGAAL
-198 ATVAAQ
+198 ATTIAQ
-204 LAAAA
+204 LVSAA
-209 GIMVYIFL
+209 GIFCYIFV
-217 RFPQLLPDRASRCF
+217 RFPQLLPGRDERRF
-231 SGLALREIM
+231 SSLALREIM

-264 NSFGTVIMAAFAAAV
+264 NSFGTVVMAAFAAAV

-302 NFGAGKME
+302 NFGAGKLE
-310 RIKQGLRSAFI
+310 RIKQGMRSAFI
-321 TAIGFSLA
+321 TAIGFSLF

-339 QLMEIFVDSS
+339 QLMEIFIDSS
-349 ETAIIQAGVEYLR
+349 ETAIIEAGVEYLW

-398 GTRVALAYILSAV
+398 GTRVALAYILSAI
-411 PAIGVTGIWA
+411 PSIGVLGIWA
-421 AIPIGWFLADAAGW
+421 AIPIGWVLADIAGW
-435 LYYRKRRGEIAR
+435 LYYRKRRADIAR
-447 MLLPQQSK
+447 LLLPM
-455 PL
+455 

>member
-1 MKLMQDLTKGSV
+1 MKLVQDLTKGSV

-84 RGDISALKQKVY
+84 RGDLSALRQKVY
-96 LSFLSIGFFSVLM
+96 LSFVSIGFFSVLM
-109 TAAVFF
+109 TALVFF
-115 CIDDIL
+115 FIDDIL
-121 RWLQVSQEV
+121 RWLQVPQDV
-130 YPLMRSYLWYIFY
+130 FPLMRSYLWYIFY
-143 GIIFTFIYNYGA
+143 GIVFTFVYNYGA
-155 SLLRAVGNSVV
+155 SLLRAVGNSVI
-166 PLFFLGAA
+166 PLLFLGIAA
-174 ALLNIALDIVLI
+174 VLNIALDIALI
-186 LCFNM
+186 LYFNM
-191 GVIGAAL
+191 GVVGAAL
-198 ATVAAQ
+198 ATTIAQ
-204 LAAAA
+204 LVSAV
-209 GIMVYIFL
+209 GIFIYIFV
-217 RFPQLLPDRASRCF
+217 RFPQLLPSREERSF
-231 SGLALREIM
+231 SSLALREIM

-302 NFGAGKME
+302 NFGAGKLE
-310 RIKQGLRSAFI
+310 RIKQGMRSAFI
-321 TAIGFSLA
+321 TAIGFSLF

-334 CVFAR
+334 CVFAKE
-339 QLMEIFVDSS
+339 LMEIFIDSS
-349 ETAIIQAGVEYLR
+349 ETAIIDAGVEYLW

-398 GTRVALAYILSAV
+398 GTRVALAYILSAI
-411 PAIGVTGIWA
+411 PSIGVLGIWA
-421 AIPIGWFLADAAGW
+421 AIPIGWILADIAGW
-435 LYYRKRRGEIAR
+435 LYYRKRRENIAR
-447 MLLPQQSK
+447 LLMP
-455 PL
+455 

>member
-1 MKLMQDLTKGSV
+1 MKLVQDLTKGSV

-84 RGDISALKQKVY
+84 RGDLSALRQKVY
-96 LSFLSIGFFSVLM
+96 LSFVSIGFFSVLM
-109 TAAVFF
+109 TALVFF
-115 CIDDIL
+115 FIDDIL
-121 RWLQVSQEV
+121 RWLQVPQDV
-130 YPLMRSYLWYIFY
+130 FPLMRSYLWYIFY
-143 GIIFTFIYNYGA
+143 GIVFTFVYNYGA
-155 SLLRAVGNSVV
+155 SLLRAVGNSVI
-166 PLFFLGAA
+166 PLLFLGIAA
-174 ALLNIALDIVLI
+174 VLNIALDIALI
-186 LCFNM
+186 LYFNM
-191 GVIGAAL
+191 GVVGAAL
-198 ATVAAQ
+198 ATTIAQ
-204 LAAAA
+204 LVSAV
-209 GIMVYIFL
+209 GIFIYIFV
-217 RFPQLLPDRASRCF
+217 RFPQLLPGREERCF

-302 NFGAGKME
+302 NFGAGKLE
-310 RIKQGLRSAFI
+310 RIKQGMRSAFI
-321 TAIGFSLA
+321 TAIGFSLF

-339 QLMEIFVDSS
+339 QLMEIFIDSN
-349 ETAIIQAGVEYLR
+349 ETAIIEAGVEYLW

-398 GTRVALAYILSAV
+398 GTRVALAYILSAI
-411 PAIGVTGIWA
+411 PSIGVLGIWA
-421 AIPIGWFLADAAGW
+421 AIPIGWILADIAGW
-435 LYYRKRRGEIAR
+435 LYYRKRRADIAR
-447 MLLPQQSK
+447 LLMP
-455 PL
+455 

>member
-1 MKLMQDLTKGSV
+1 MKLVQDLTKGSV

-84 RGDISALKQKVY
+84 RGDLSALRQKVY
-96 LSFLSIGFFSVLM
+96 LSFVSIGFFSVLM
-109 TAAVFF
+109 TVLVFF
-115 CIDDIL
+115 FIDDIL
-121 RWLQVSQEV
+121 RWLQVPQDV
-130 YPLMRSYLWYIFY
+130 FPLMRSYLWYIFY
-143 GIIFTFIYNYGA
+143 GIVFTFVYNYGA
-155 SLLRAVGNSVV
+155 SLLRAVGNSVI
-166 PLFFLGAA
+166 PLLFLGIAA
-174 ALLNIALDIVLI
+174 VLNIALDIALI
-186 LCFNM
+186 LYFNM
-191 GVIGAAL
+191 GVVGAAL
-198 ATVAAQ
+198 ATTIAQ
-204 LAAAA
+204 LVSAV
-209 GIMVYIFL
+209 GIFIYIFV
-217 RFPQLLPDRASRCF
+217 RFPQLLPGREERCF

-302 NFGAGKME
+302 NFGAGKLE
-310 RIKQGLRSAFI
+310 RIKQGMRSAFI
-321 TAIGFSLA
+321 TAIGFSLF

-339 QLMEIFVDSS
+339 QLMEIFIDSS
-349 ETAIIQAGVEYLR
+349 ETAIIDAGVEYLW

-398 GTRVALAYILSAV
+398 GTRVALAYILSAI
-411 PAIGVTGIWA
+411 PSIGVLGIWA
-421 AIPIGWFLADAAGW
+421 AIPIGWILADIAGW
-435 LYYRKRRGEIAR
+435 LYYRKRREDIAR
-447 MLLPQQSK
+447 LLMP
-455 PL
+455 

>member
-1 MKLMQDLTKGSV
+1 MKLVQDLTKGSV

-84 RGDISALKQKVY
+84 RGDLSALRQKVY
-96 LSFLSIGFFSVLM
+96 LSFVSIGFFSVLM
-109 TAAVFF
+109 TALVFF
-115 CIDDIL
+115 FIDYIL
-121 RWLQVSQEV
+121 RWLQVPQDV
-130 YPLMRSYLWYIFY
+130 FPLMRSYLWYIFY
-143 GIIFTFIYNYGA
+143 GIVFTFIYNYGA
-155 SLLRAVGNSVV
+155 SLLRAVGNSVI
-166 PLFFLGAA
+166 PLLFLGIAA
-174 ALLNIALDIVLI
+174 VLNIALDIALI
-186 LCFNM
+186 LYFNM
-191 GVIGAAL
+191 GVVGAAL
-198 ATVAAQ
+198 ATTIAQ
-204 LAAAA
+204 LVSAV
-209 GIMVYIFL
+209 GIFIYIFV
-217 RFPQLLPDRASRCF
+217 RFPQLLPGREERCF
-231 SGLALREIM
+231 SSLALREIM

-302 NFGAGKME
+302 NFGAGKLE
-310 RIKQGLRSAFI
+310 RIKQGMRSAFI
-321 TAIGFSLA
+321 TAIGFSLF

-339 QLMEIFVDSS
+339 QLMEIFIDSS
-349 ETAIIQAGVEYLR
+349 ETAIIEAGVEYLW

-398 GTRVALAYILSAV
+398 GTRVALAYILSAI
-411 PAIGVTGIWA
+411 PSIGVLGIWA
-421 AIPIGWFLADAAGW
+421 AIPIGWILADIAGW
-435 LYYRKRRGEIAR
+435 LYYRKRRADIAR
-447 MLLPQQSK
+447 LLMP
-455 PL
+455 

>member
-1 MKLMQDLTKGSV
+1 MKLVQDLTKGSV

-84 RGDISALKQKVY
+84 RGDLSALRQKVY
-96 LSFLSIGFFSVLM
+96 LSFVSIGFFSVLM
-109 TAAVFF
+109 TVLVFF
-115 CIDDIL
+115 FIDDIL
-121 RWLQVSQEV
+121 RWLKVPQDVF
-130 YPLMRSYLWYIFY
+130 PLMRSYLWYIFY
-143 GIIFTFIYNYGA
+143 GIVFTFVYNYGA
-155 SLLRAVGNSVV
+155 SLLRAVGNSVI
-166 PLFFLGAA
+166 PLLFLGIAA
-174 ALLNIALDIVLI
+174 VLNIALDIALI
-186 LCFNM
+186 LYFNM
-191 GVIGAAL
+191 GVVGAAM
-198 ATVAAQ
+198 ATTIAQ
-204 LAAAA
+204 LVSAV
-209 GIMVYIFL
+209 GIFIYIFV
-217 RFPQLLPDRASRCF
+217 RFPQLLPGREERSF

-302 NFGAGKME
+302 NFGAGKLE
-310 RIKQGLRSAFI
+310 RIKQGMRSAFI
-321 TAIGFSLA
+321 TAIGFSLF

-334 CVFAR
+334 CVFAQ
-339 QLMEIFVDSS
+339 QLMEIFIDSR
-349 ETAIIQAGVEYLR
+349 ETAIIEAGVEYLW

-398 GTRVALAYILSAV
+398 GTRVALAYILSDI
-411 PAIGVTGIWA
+411 PSIGVLGIWA
-421 AIPIGWFLADAAGW
+421 AIPIGWILADIAGW
-435 LYYRKRRGEIAR
+435 LYYRKRQADIAR
-447 MLLPQQSK
+447 LLMP
-455 PL
+455 

>member
-1 MKLMQDLTKGSV
+1 MKLVQDLTKGSV

-84 RGDISALKQKVY
+84 HGDLSALRQKVY
-96 LSFLSIGFFSVLM
+96 LSFVSIGFFSVLM
-109 TAAVFF
+109 TVLVFF
-115 CIDDIL
+115 FIDDIL
-121 RWLQVSQEV
+121 RWLQVPQDV
-130 YPLMRSYLWYIFY
+130 FPLMRSYLWYIFY
-143 GIIFTFIYNYGA
+143 GIVFTFIYNYGA
-155 SLLRAVGNSVV
+155 SLLRAVGNSVI
-166 PLFFLGAA
+166 PLLFLGIAA
-174 ALLNIALDIVLI
+174 VLNIALDIVLI
-186 LCFNM
+186 LYFNM
-191 GVIGAAL
+191 GVVGAAL
-198 ATVAAQ
+198 ATTIAQ
-204 LAAAA
+204 LVSAV
-209 GIMVYIFL
+209 GIFIYIFV
-217 RFPQLLPDRASRCF
+217 RFPQLLPGREERCF

-302 NFGAGKME
+302 NFGAGKLE
-310 RIKQGLRSAFI
+310 RIKQGMRSAFI
-321 TAIGFSLA
+321 TAIGFSLF

-339 QLMEIFVDSS
+339 QLMEIFIDSS
-349 ETAIIQAGVEYLR
+349 ETAIIEAGVEYLW

-398 GTRVALAYILSAV
+398 GTRVALAYILSAI
-411 PAIGVTGIWA
+411 PSIGVLGIWA
-421 AIPIGWFLADAAGW
+421 AIPIGWILADIAGW
-435 LYYRKRRGEIAR
+435 LYYRKRRADIAR
-447 MLLPQQSK
+447 LLMP
-455 PL
+455 

>member
-1 MKLMQDLTKGSV
+1 MKLVQDLTKGSV

-84 RGDISALKQKVY
+84 RGDLSALRQKVY
-96 LSFLSIGFFSVLM
+96 LSFVSIGIFSVVM
-109 TAAVFF
+109 TALVFF
-115 CIDDIL
+115 FIDDIL
-121 RWLQVSQEV
+121 RWLQVPQDV
-130 YPLMRSYLWYIFY
+130 FPLMRSYLWYIFY
-143 GIIFTFIYNYGA
+143 GIVFTFIYNYGA
-155 SLLRAVGNSVV
+155 SLLRAVGNSVI
-166 PLFFLGAA
+166 PLLFLGIAA
-174 ALLNIALDIVLI
+174 VLNIALDIALI
-186 LCFNM
+186 LYFNM
-191 GVIGAAL
+191 GVVGAAL
-198 ATVAAQ
+198 ATTIAQ
-204 LAAAA
+204 LVSAV
-209 GIMVYIFL
+209 GIFIYIFV
-217 RFPQLLPDRASRCF
+217 RFPQLLPGREERCF

-302 NFGAGKME
+302 NFGAGKLE
-310 RIKQGLRSAFI
+310 RIKQGMRSAFI
-321 TAIGFSLA
+321 TAIGFSLF

-339 QLMEIFVDSS
+339 QLMEIFIDSS
-349 ETAIIQAGVEYLR
+349 ETAIIDAGVEYLW

-398 GTRVALAYILSAV
+398 GTRVALAYILSAI
-411 PAIGVTGIWA
+411 PSIGVLGIWA
-421 AIPIGWFLADAAGW
+421 AIPIGWILADIAGW
-435 LYYRKRRGEIAR
+435 LYYRKRREDIAR
-447 MLLPQQSK
+447 LLMP
-455 PL
+455 

>member
-1 MKLMQDLTKGSV
+1 MKLVQDLTKGSV

-84 RGDISALKQKVY
+84 RGDLSALRQKVY
-96 LSFLSIGFFSVLM
+96 LSFVSIGFFSILM
-109 TAAVFF
+109 TALVFCF
-115 CIDDIL
+115 IDDIL
-121 RWLQVSQEV
+121 RWLQVPQDV
-130 YPLMRSYLWYIFY
+130 FPLMRSYLWYIFY
-143 GIIFTFIYNYGA
+143 GIVFTFVYNYGA
-155 SLLRAVGNSVV
+155 SLLRAVGNSVI
-166 PLFFLGAA
+166 PLLFLGIAA
-174 ALLNIALDIVLI
+174 VLNIALDIALI
-186 LCFNM
+186 LYFNM
-191 GVIGAAL
+191 GVVGAAL
-198 ATVAAQ
+198 ATTIAQ
-204 LAAAA
+204 LVSAV
-209 GIMVYIFL
+209 GIFIYISV
-217 RFPQLLPDRASRCF
+217 RFPQLLPSREERCF

-302 NFGAGKME
+302 NFGAGKLE
-310 RIKQGLRSAFI
+310 RIKQGMRSAFI
-321 TAIGFSLA
+321 TAIGFSLF

-339 QLMEIFVDSS
+339 QLMEIFIDSS
-349 ETAIIQAGVEYLR
+349 ETAIIEAGVEYLW

-398 GTRVALAYILSAV
+398 GTRVALAYILSAI
-411 PAIGVTGIWA
+411 PSIGVLGIWA
-421 AIPIGWFLADAAGW
+421 AIPIGWILADIAGW
-435 LYYRKRRGEIAR
+435 LYYRKRREDIAR
-447 MLLPQQSK
+447 LLMP
-455 PL
+455 

>member
-1 MKLMQDLTKGSV
+1 MKLVQDLTKGSV

-84 RGDISALKQKVY
+84 RGDLSALRQKVY
-96 LSFLSIGFFSVLM
+96 LSFVSIGLFSVVM
-109 TAAVFF
+109 TVLVFF
-115 CIDDIL
+115 FIDDIL
-121 RWLQVSQEV
+121 RWLQVPQDV
-130 YPLMRSYLWYIFY
+130 FPLMRSYLWYIFY
-143 GIIFTFIYNYGA
+143 GIVFTFIYNYGA
-155 SLLRAVGNSVV
+155 SLLRAVGNSVI
-166 PLFFLGAA
+166 PLLFLGIAA
-174 ALLNIALDIVLI
+174 VLNIALDIALI
-186 LCFNM
+186 LYFNM
-191 GVIGAAL
+191 GVVGAAL
-198 ATVAAQ
+198 ATTIAQ
-204 LAAAA
+204 LVSAV
-209 GIMVYIFL
+209 GIFIYIFV
-217 RFPQLLPDRASRCF
+217 RFPQLLPGREERCF

-302 NFGAGKME
+302 NFGAGKLE
-310 RIKQGLRSAFI
+310 RIKQGMRSAFI
-321 TAIGFSLA
+321 TAIGFSLF

-339 QLMEIFVDSS
+339 QLMEIFIDSS
-349 ETAIIQAGVEYLR
+349 ETAIIEAGVEYIW

-398 GTRVALAYILSAV
+398 GTRVVLAYILSAI
-411 PAIGVTGIWA
+411 PSIGVLGIWA
-421 AIPIGWFLADAAGW
+421 AIPIGWILADIAGW
-435 LYYRKRRGEIAR
+435 LYYRKRRADIAR
-447 MLLPQQSK
+447 LLMP
-455 PL
+455 

>member
-1 MKLMQDLTKGSV
+1 MKLVQDLTKGSV

-84 RGDISALKQKVY
+84 RGDLPALRQKVY
-96 LSFLSIGFFSVLM
+96 LSFVSIGFFSVLM
-109 TAAVFF
+109 TVLVFF
-115 CIDDIL
+115 FIDDIL
-121 RWLQVSQEV
+121 RWLQVPQDV
-130 YPLMRSYLWYIFY
+130 FPLMRSYLWYIFY
-143 GIIFTFIYNYGA
+143 GIVFTFIYNYGA
-155 SLLRAVGNSVV
+155 SLLRAVGNSVI
-166 PLFFLGAA
+166 PLLFLGIAA
-174 ALLNIALDIVLI
+174 VLNIALDIALI
-186 LCFNM
+186 LYFNM
-191 GVIGAAL
+191 GVVGAAL
-198 ATVAAQ
+198 ATTIAQ
-204 LAAAA
+204 LVSAV
-209 GIMVYIFL
+209 GIFIYIFV
-217 RFPQLLPDRASRCF
+217 RFPQLLPGREERCF

-302 NFGAGKME
+302 NFGAGKLE
-310 RIKQGLRSAFI
+310 RIKQGMRSAFI
-321 TAIGFSLA
+321 TAIGFSLF

-339 QLMEIFVDSS
+339 QLMEIFIDSS
-349 ETAIIQAGVEYLR
+349 ETAIIEAGVEYLW

-398 GTRVALAYILSAV
+398 GTRVALAYILSAI
-411 PAIGVTGIWA
+411 PSIGVLGIWA
-421 AIPIGWFLADAAGW
+421 AIPIGWILADIAGW
-435 LYYRKRRGEIAR
+435 LYYRKRRADIAR
-447 MLLPQQSK
+447 LLMP
-455 PL
+455 